1 MANEITRQKQKYP
14 NNPIDLSP
22 DPNTNTLI
30 SKILDRDKE
39 GMDKFGLTMR
49 QVMLKNPI
57 DCKKWL
63 NDALEESIDHSRY
76 LIEAI
81 LSYQTLNE
89 DYKKLKIKYE
99 KILKKNKDLKEYNQ
113 LLLDH
118 P

>member
-1 MANEITRQKQKYP
+1 MDNKTDGKTSQYP
-14 NNPIDLSP
+14 NKPIDLSP

-81 LSYQTLNE
+81 LSYQILAEEN
-89 DYKKLKIKYE
+89 KKLKKQIKE
-99 KILKKNKDLKEYNQ
+99 LKEHNR
-113 LLLDH
+113 LLYEH

>member
-1 MANEITRQKQKYP
+1 MDHKTSREKSVYP
-14 NNPIDLSP
+14 NKQIDLSP

-57 DCKKWL
+57 DCKRWL
-63 NDALEESIDHSRY
+63 NNSLEEKIDDARY
-76 LIEAI
+76 TIEAI
-81 LSYQTLNE
+81 LSYQNLFEEN
-89 DYKKLKIKYE
+89 KKKDLKIKNLE
-99 KILKKNKDLKEYNQ
+99 KLLKKEKEYSK
-113 LLLDH
+113 LLNEH

>member
-1 MANEITRQKQKYP
+1 MDNKTDGKASQYP
-14 NNPIDLSP
+14 NKPIDLSP

-49 QVMLKNPI
+49 QVMLKNPN

-81 LSYQTLNE
+81 LSYQILAEEN
-89 DYKKLKIKYE
+89 KKLKKQIKE
-99 KILKKNKDLKEYNQ
+99 LKEHNR
-113 LLLDH
+113 LLYEH

>member
-1 MANEITRQKQKYP
+1 MDNKTSRQEQKYP
-14 NNPIDLSP
+14 NKQIDLSP

-81 LSYQTLNE
+81 LSYQILLEEN
-89 DYKKLKIKYE
+89 KKLKKQIKE
-99 KILKKNKDLKEYNQ
+99 LKEYNR
-113 LLLDH
+113 LLYEH

>member
-1 MANEITRQKQKYP
+1 MDNKTDGKASQYP
-14 NNPIDLSP
+14 NKPIDLSP

-39 GMDKFGLTMR
+39 GLDKFGLTMR

-76 LIEAI
+76 LIESI
-81 LSYQTLNE
+81 LSYQNLAEEN
-89 DYKKLKIKYE
+89 KKLKKQIKE
-99 KILKKNKDLKEYNQ
+99 LKEHNRMLYE
-113 LLLDH
+113 H

>member
-1 MANEITRQKQKYP
+1 
-14 NNPIDLSP
+14 
-22 DPNTNTLI
+22 
-30 SKILDRDKE
+30 
-39 GMDKFGLTMR
+39 MR

-81 LSYQTLNE
+81 LSYQILDEEN
-89 DYKKLKIKYE
+89 KKLKKQIKE
-99 KILKKNKDLKEYNQ
+99 LKEHNR
-113 LLLDH
+113 LLYEH

>member
-1 MANEITRQKQKYP
+1 MDNKTDGKTSQYP
-14 NNPIDLSP
+14 NKPIDLSP

-49 QVMLKNPI
+49 QVMLKNPN

-76 LIEAI
+76 LIESI
-81 LSYQTLNE
+81 LSYQNLAEEN
-89 DYKKLKIKYE
+89 KKLKKQIKE
-99 KILKKNKDLKEYNQ
+99 LKEHNR
-113 LLLDH
+113 LLYEH

>member
-1 MANEITRQKQKYP
+1 MDNKTDGKTSQYP
-14 NNPIDLSP
+14 NKPIDLSP

-63 NDALEESIDHSRY
+63 NDALEESIDQSRY

-81 LSYQTLNE
+81 LSYQILLEEN
-89 DYKKLKIKYE
+89 KKLKKQIKE
-99 KILKKNKDLKEYNQ
+99 LKEHNRMLYE
-113 LLLDH
+113 H

>member
-1 MANEITRQKQKYP
+1 MDNKTDGKASQYP
-14 NNPIDLSP
+14 NKPIDLSP

-39 GMDKFGLTMR
+39 GLDKFGLTMR

-81 LSYQTLNE
+81 LSYQILAEEN
-89 DYKKLKIKYE
+89 KKLKKEIKKLKRHNRMLYE
-99 KILKKNKDLKEYNQ
+99 
-113 LLLDH
+113 H

>member
-1 MANEITRQKQKYP
+1 MDKKINGKTSKYP
-14 NNPIDLSP
+14 NQPITLSP

-49 QVMLKNPI
+49 QVMLKNPN

-76 LIEAI
+76 LIESI
-81 LSYQTLNE
+81 LSYQNLAEEN
-89 DYKKLKIKYE
+89 KKLKKQIKE
-99 KILKKNKDLKEYNQ
+99 LKEHNR
-113 LLLDH
+113 LLYEH

>member
-1 MANEITRQKQKYP
+1 MDNKAERKASQYP
-14 NNPIDLSP
+14 NKPIDLSP

-57 DCKKWL
+57 DCKQWL
-63 NDALEESIDHSRY
+63 NKSLEEKIDDARY
-76 LIEAI
+76 TIEAI
-81 LSYQTLNE
+81 LSYQILLEEN
-89 DYKKLKIKYE
+89 KKLKKE
-99 KILKKNKDLKEYNQ
+99 NRELKERMTYE
-113 LLLDH
+113 H

>member
-1 MANEITRQKQKYP
+1 MDKKINGKTSQYP
-14 NNPIDLSP
+14 NQPITLSP

-49 QVMLKNPI
+49 QVMLKNPN

-63 NDALEESIDHSRY
+63 NDALEETIDLSRY
-76 LIEAI
+76 IIEAI
-81 LSYQTLNE
+81 LSYQNLAEEN
-89 DYKKLKIKYE
+89 KKLKKE
-99 KILKKNKDLKEYNQ
+99 VKELKEHNRMLY
-113 LLLDH
+113 DH

>member
-1 MANEITRQKQKYP
+1 MDKKTERETSKYP
-14 NNPIDLSP
+14 NQPITLSP

-30 SKILDRDKE
+30 SKIVDRDKE

-63 NDALEESIDHSRY
+63 NDALEESIDFSRY

-81 LSYQTLNE
+81 LSYQKLAE
-89 DYKKLKIKYE
+89 EHKKLKIKYE
-99 KILKKNKDLKEYNQ
+99 KLLKKNKDLKETNQ
-113 LLLDH
+113 WLYEH

>member
-1 MANEITRQKQKYP
+1 MAEKNTRQGKKYP
-14 NNPIDLSP
+14 DNQIDLSP

-49 QVMLKNPI
+49 QVMLKDPN
-57 DCKKWL
+57 DCKRWL

-81 LSYQTLNE
+81 LSYQNLAEEN
-89 DYKKLKIKYE
+89 KKLKKE
-99 KILKKNKDLKEYNQ
+99 NKKLKEHNR
-113 LLLDH
+113 LLYEH

>member
-1 MANEITRQKQKYP
+1 MDNKTDGKASQYP
-14 NNPIDLSP
+14 NKPIDLSP

-81 LSYQTLNE
+81 LSYQILLEEN
-89 DYKKLKIKYE
+89 KKLKKQIKE
-99 KILKKNKDLKEYNQ
+99 LKEHNRMLYE
-113 LLLDH
+113 H

>member
-1 MANEITRQKQKYP
+1 MDNKTDGKTSQYP
-14 NNPIDLSP
+14 NKQIDLSP

-63 NDALEESIDHSRY
+63 NDALEESIDQSRY

-81 LSYQTLNE
+81 LSYQILLEEN
-89 DYKKLKIKYE
+89 KKLKKQIKE
-99 KILKKNKDLKEYNQ
+99 LKEHNRMLYE
-113 LLLDH
+113 H

>member
-1 MANEITRQKQKYP
+1 MDKKTKRKTSQYP
-14 NNPIDLSP
+14 NQPITLSP

-30 SKILDRDKE
+30 SKIIDRDKE

-63 NDALEESIDHSRY
+63 NEALEEAIDISRY

-81 LSYQTLNE
+81 LSYQILLEKN
-89 DYKKLKIKYE
+89 KKLE
-99 KILKKNKDLKEYNQ
+99 KENKELKEYNKM
-113 LLLDH
+113 LMDH

>member
-1 MANEITRQKQKYP
+1 MDNKTDGKTSQYP
-14 NNPIDLSP
+14 NKPIDLSP

-39 GMDKFGLTMR
+39 GLDKFGLTMR
-49 QVMLKNPI
+49 QVMLKNPN

-76 LIEAI
+76 LIESI
-81 LSYQTLNE
+81 LSYQNLAEEN
-89 DYKKLKIKYE
+89 KKLKKQIKE
-99 KILKKNKDLKEYNQ
+99 LKEHNR
-113 LLLDH
+113 LLYEH

>member
-1 MANEITRQKQKYP
+1 MDNKAERKASQYP
-14 NNPIDLSP
+14 NKPIDLSP

-57 DCKKWL
+57 DCKQWL
-63 NDALEESIDHSRY
+63 NKSLEEKIDDARY
-76 LIEAI
+76 TIEAI
-81 LSYQTLNE
+81 LSYQILLEEN
-89 DYKKLKIKYE
+89 KKLKKEIRE
-99 KILKKNKDLKEYNQ
+99 LKEHNRMTYE
-113 LLLDH
+113 H

>member
-1 MANEITRQKQKYP
+1 MDNKTDGKTSQYP
-14 NNPIDLSP
+14 NKPIDLSP

-39 GMDKFGLTMR
+39 GLDKFGLTMR

-81 LSYQTLNE
+81 LSYQILLEEN
-89 DYKKLKIKYE
+89 KKLKKQIKE
-99 KILKKNKDLKEYNQ
+99 LKEHNR
-113 LLLDH
+113 LLYEH

>member
-1 MANEITRQKQKYP
+1 MDNETDGKASQYP
-14 NNPIDLSP
+14 NKPIDISP

-39 GMDKFGLTMR
+39 GLDKFGLTMR

-63 NDALEESIDHSRY
+63 NYELEESIDQSRY

-81 LSYQTLNE
+81 LSYQILAEEN
-89 DYKKLKIKYE
+89 KKLKKQIKE
-99 KILKKNKDLKEYNQ
+99 LKEHNRMLYE
-113 LLLDH
+113 H

>member
-1 MANEITRQKQKYP
+1 MDNKTDGKASQYP
-14 NNPIDLSP
+14 NKPIDLSP

-81 LSYQTLNE
+81 LSYQILAEGN
-89 DYKKLKIKYE
+89 KKLKKEIKKLKRHNRMLYE
-99 KILKKNKDLKEYNQ
+99 
-113 LLLDH
+113 H

>member
-1 MANEITRQKQKYP
+1 MDNKTNGKTSQYP
-14 NNPIDLSP
+14 NKPIDLSP

-76 LIEAI
+76 LIESI
-81 LSYQTLNE
+81 LSYQNLAEEN
-89 DYKKLKIKYE
+89 KKLKKQIKE
-99 KILKKNKDLKEYNQ
+99 LKEHNR
-113 LLLDH
+113 LLYEH

>member
-1 MANEITRQKQKYP
+1 MDNKTNGKTSQYP
-14 NNPIDLSP
+14 NKPIDLSP

-39 GMDKFGLTMR
+39 GLDKFGLTMR

-63 NDALEESIDHSRY
+63 NDALEASIDHSRY

-81 LSYQTLNE
+81 LSYQILAEEN
-89 DYKKLKIKYE
+89 KKLKKQIK
-99 KILKKNKDLKEYNQ
+99 KLKEHNR
-113 LLLDH
+113 LLYEH

>member
-1 MANEITRQKQKYP
+1 MDNKTNGKTSQYP
-14 NNPIDLSP
+14 NKPIDLSP

-39 GMDKFGLTMR
+39 GLDKFGLTMR

-81 LSYQTLNE
+81 LSYQILAEEN
-89 DYKKLKIKYE
+89 KKLKKQIKE
-99 KILKKNKDLKEYNQ
+99 LKEHNRMLYE
-113 LLLDH
+113 H

>member
-1 MANEITRQKQKYP
+1 MDNKTDGKASQYP
-14 NNPIDLSP
+14 NKPIDLSP

-81 LSYQTLNE
+81 LSYQILLEEN
-89 DYKKLKIKYE
+89 KKLKKQIKE
-99 KILKKNKDLKEYNQ
+99 LKEYNR
-113 LLLDH
+113 LLYEH

>member
-1 MANEITRQKQKYP
+1 MDKKTERETSKYP
-14 NNPIDLSP
+14 NQPITLSP

-30 SKILDRDKE
+30 SKIVDRDKE

-63 NDALEESIDHSRY
+63 NDALEESIDLSRY

-81 LSYQTLNE
+81 LSYQNLVEEN
-89 DYKKLKIKYE
+89 KKLKKQNQE
-99 KILKKNKDLKEYNQ
+99 LKEHNKM
-113 LLLDH
+113 LMDH

>member
-1 MANEITRQKQKYP
+1 
-14 NNPIDLSP
+14 
-22 DPNTNTLI
+22 
-30 SKILDRDKE
+30 
-39 GMDKFGLTMR
+39 MDKFGLTMR

-81 LSYQTLNE
+81 LSYQILAEENKE
-89 DYKKLKIKYE
+89 LKKEIKKLKRHNRMLYE
-99 KILKKNKDLKEYNQ
+99 
-113 LLLDH
+113 H

>member
-1 MANEITRQKQKYP
+1 MDNKTDGKASQYP
-14 NNPIDLSP
+14 NKPIDLSP

-39 GMDKFGLTMR
+39 GLDKFGLTMR

-76 LIEAI
+76 LIESI
-81 LSYQTLNE
+81 LSYQNLAEEN
-89 DYKKLKIKYE
+89 KKLKKKIKE
-99 KILKKNKDLKEYNQ
+99 LKEHNR
-113 LLLDH
+113 LLYEH